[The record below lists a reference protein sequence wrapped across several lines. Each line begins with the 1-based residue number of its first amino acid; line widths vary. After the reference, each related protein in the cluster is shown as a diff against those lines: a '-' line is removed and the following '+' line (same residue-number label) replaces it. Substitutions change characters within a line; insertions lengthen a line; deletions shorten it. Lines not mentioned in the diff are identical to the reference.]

1 MDDRTAQV
9 LAPRSDF
16 HDLETLIRGRIREV
30 IAAVLDEELE
40 SALGAASH
48 ERTPG
53 RAGYRH
59 GTREPRKLLTSFG
72 PVEIAVPRGRLK
84 NEAGTQEFESQL
96 VRRYQRRTRRL
107 DAAVL
112 SSYLTGANTRK
123 VKLAL
128 KPLVEGTGLS
138 RSAVSRL
145 TKRLQGVFQGWRS
158 RDLSA
163 ESYPILVL
171 DGIRLPIRMARRV
184 VKVPV
189 QVVIGVRVTGEKEL
203 LELRVAPS
211 ESRKAW
217 DGVVEGLASRG
228 MASPRLV
235 LVDGNAGLIGA
246 VQAVWPQA
254 ELQRCTNHK
263 WENLKA
269 KAPKHCHEELKR
281 DYAGITHAGDREEA
295 EKAYAAF
302 CQKWQKLVPE
312 VVTSLKEA
320 GTDLLT
326 FYGFPPEMWKSLR
339 TTNLIERINGEFRRR
354 VKTQGSFPTEAAAL
368 VLLFGLIA
376 SGAIRL
382 RKVDGYQKLAEWLTT
397 EERKSA

>member
-281 DYAGITHAGDREEA
+281 DY
-295 EKAYAAF
+295 
-302 CQKWQKLVPE
+302 WL
-312 VVTSLKEA
+312 
-320 GTDLLT
+320 
-326 FYGFPPEMWKSLR
+326 
-339 TTNLIERINGEFRRR
+339 FRRR
-354 VKTQGSFPTEAAAL
+354 RPPGPKEGAHPFRAKTPAGSEGFRPPSERSDAGIVSLGSSSGSWVASYRVGPGL
-368 VLLFGLIA
+368 VA
-376 SGAIRL
+376 
-382 RKVDGYQKLAEWLTT
+382 
-397 EERKSA
+397 